1 MRKIRIAQWEI
12 LYVCACMIMFGF
24 WMGYILGGSSSW
36 LAQKEYR
43 DEIIPNLAVIISM
56 SFVLFVAI
64 KGCIHFYRL
73 LEISKKK
80 RELIQGK

>member
-1 MRKIRIAQWEI
+1 
-12 LYVCACMIMFGF
+12 MFGF

-56 SFVLFVAI
+56 SFVLLVAI

-80 RELIQGK
+80 QELAQRK